1 MRPAVAGLQTEPGG
15 SLVRE
20 AAVSPVR
27 EAAESPVREAAVS
40 PVPSRDRALG
50 VSRGNATSAVLRRDH
65 LVDLGVD
72 RRGEG
77 RVGRVAGDR
86 LGSPA
91 TSVLRDLLD
100 HRSPKTWTSRISI
113 LLS

>member
-1 MRPAVAGLQTEPGG
+1 
-15 SLVRE
+15 VRG
-20 AAVSPVR
+20 AMASPVR
-27 EAAESPVREAAVS
+27 EAAVSPVREAAVS

-72 RRGEG
+72 RRGRG